1 MELSELHLHGRLFMW
16 SNEKAHPTLLKF
28 DRVFACVAWCDIF
41 PHHHLRVG
49 SSSRSDHTP
58 LLLSTNVNSVAK
70 KRFCFKSIWSKF
82 PGYDFIASAWQG
94 DVPNVDA
101 FHTFDCKFQ
110 HTAIALKSWS
120 AKYVGNIHMQLAVAK
135 KVIFQFDKQQERR
148 QLSAEELAL
157 CKERKAKCLGLTSLQ
172 RCIVQ

>member
-1 MELSELHLHGRLFMW
+1 MW
-16 SNEKAHPTLLKF
+16 SNKQAHPTLLKF

-82 PGYDFIASAWQG
+82 PGYDLIASAWQG

-120 AKYVGNIHMQLAVAK
+120 AKYVGNIHMQLAVANSTSNK
-135 KVIFQFDKQQERR
+135 SGVNYLPRSWPCVKNGR
-148 QLSAEELAL
+148 QNALASRP
-157 CKERKAKCLGLTSLQ
+157 CS
-172 RCIVQ
+172 VP